1 MTISRMSKLGILIGT
16 WNTVGEALET
26 DDAPATTLYATDT
39 YRWLPGN
46 FFIVHDVDARFGSEP
61 TRSMEVIG
69 YDFKSKRY
77 RSRSYDDKGSSE
89 EFEVKLKGKMWSIMG
104 DVVRFS
110 GSFNTQKSKLTGLW
124 ELKSK
129 KVGWQPWINL
139 TLVRA

>member
-16 WNTVGEALET
+16 WNTVGEVLET
-26 DDAPATTLYATDT
+26 DNAPATTLYATDT

-46 FFIVHDVDARFGSEP
+46 FFIVHDVDARFGSER

-69 YDFKSKRY
+69 YDFKSKMY
-77 RSRSYDDKGSSE
+77 RARSHDDKGSSE

-110 GSFNTQKSKLTGLW
+110 GNLNTQKSKLTGLW

-129 KVGWQPWINL
+129 KARWQPWINL